1 MRAENRFARFLI
13 PLSPIWSSPMAAI
26 LPILAFVVVVL
37 ALNFFEFG
45 RGD

>member
-1 MRAENRFARFLI
+1 
-13 PLSPIWSSPMAAI
+13 MAAI
-26 LPILAFVVVVL
+26 LIILVFVLAFV

>member
-1 MRAENRFARFLI
+1 LRPRRLAGR
-13 PLSPIWSSPMAAI
+13 SSPMAAI
-26 LPILAFVVVVL
+26 LIILVFVLAFV

>member
-1 MRAENRFARFLI
+1 
-13 PLSPIWSSPMAAI
+13 MAAI